1 MRKLLLAASALA
13 LAATPM
19 LSGAASAQDRTL
31 SVTIYNSGQSL
42 VEDIRTETLK
52 AGRQK
57 IEFKDV
63 SPQIRSET
71 VALSAPGIGIV
82 EQNFDYDL
90 LSPDTLMEKAV
101 GRTVKIVRTNPAT
114 GVETT
119 EVAKVL
125 AVNGGVVLQIGDR
138 IEVLRD
144 DGLPT
149 RVIFDKV
156 PDNLRARPTL
166 SVTVDAAA
174 AGPRQAKLNYL
185 TTGLGWK
192 ADYVAL
198 FDEKSGK
205 LDLQGWVTLT
215 NTSGTSYENAEVQ
228 LVAGNTS
235 SGGRPSY
242 PRPPRG
248 LEGVTSAGRGGAGV
262 QPEALA
268 DYYLY
273 PLAERTTIA
282 QNQTKQVSFLDILGA
297 PASKLY
303 RVNFPWFQS
312 QEQPVSAEVLLEFG
326 AVSAAKAA
334 SPMPAGTVR
343 VYMRDQA
350 GDPKF
355 IGENGIGHT
364 PAGSILSIKTGD
376 AFDVTLQ
383 PTVVSTERLDS
394 GGARWSMKY
403 VLRNARPEPVEVNV
417 RQGGLWYNGR
427 VVKESLPSKRLDH
440 RTLDWTVPVA
450 ANGETELTFTI
461 DTGY

>member
-1 MRKLLLAASALA
+1 MRHLLLAASVLA
-13 LAATPM
+13 LATT
-19 LSGAASAQDRTL
+19 ASAQQRQL

-52 AGRQK
+52 AGRQR

-63 SPQIRSET
+63 SPQIRAET

-166 SVTVDAAA
+166 SVTVDAAE

-198 FDEKSGK
+198 FDEKAGK
-205 LDLQGWVTLT
+205 LDLQGWITLT
-215 NTSGTSYENAEVQ
+215 NTSGTNYENAEVQ

-242 PRPPRG
+242 VQPPRTVG
-248 LEGVTSAGRGGAGV
+248 GVSSAGTGSPSVPPRRI
-262 QPEALA
+262 A

-297 PASKLY
+297 PAAKVY
-303 RVNFPWFQS
+303 RVDFDWFQS
-312 QEQPVSAEVLLEFG
+312 QEQPVSAQVLLEFG
-326 AVSAAKAA
+326 AVSAAKV
-334 SPMPAGTVR
+334 STPMPAGTVR
-343 VYMRDQA
+343 VYMRDQN

-364 PAGSILSIKTGD
+364 PAGSTISIKTGD

-383 PTVVSTERLDS
+383 PAIVSTEDLK
-394 GGARWSMKY
+394 GKGTRWSMKY
-403 VLRNARPEPVEVNV
+403 VLRNARPEPVQVNV
-417 RQGGLWYNGR
+417 RQGGLWINGK
-427 VVKESLPSKRLDH
+427 VIKESHPSKRLDYN
-440 RTLDWTVPVA
+440 TLDWTVPVP
-450 ANGETELTFTI
+450 ANGETELTFTLE
-461 DTGY
+461 TGY

>member
-1 MRKLLLAASALA
+1 MRKFLLAASALA
-13 LAATPM
+13 LAAT
-19 LSGAASAQDRTL
+19 AASAQDRTL
-31 SVTIYNSGQSL
+31 SVTIYNSGQTL
-42 VEDIRTETLK
+42 VEDVRTETLK
-52 AGRQK
+52 AGRQR

-63 SPQIRSET
+63 SPRIRAET

-166 SVTVDAAA
+166 SVTVDAAE

-215 NTSGTSYENAEVQ
+215 NTSGTTYENAEVQ
-228 LVAGNTS
+228 LVAGNVS
-235 SGGRPSY
+235 SGGRPGY
-242 PRPPRG
+242 PQQPRG
-248 LEGVTSAGRGGAGV
+248 PAGVTSAGKGGVGP
-262 QPEALA
+262 QPVALA

-297 PASKLY
+297 PAAKVY
-303 RVNFPWFQS
+303 RVGFNWFQS

-326 AVSAAKAA
+326 AVSAGKVA

-355 IGENGIGHT
+355 IGENAIGHT
-364 PAGSILSIKTGD
+364 PAGSTLSIKTGD

-383 PTVVSTERLDS
+383 PAIVSTEDL
-394 GGARWSMKY
+394 GKKGTRWTMKY
-403 VLRNARPEPVEVNV
+403 VLRNARPEPVEVSV
-417 RQGGLWYNGR
+417 RQGGLWINGK
-427 VVKESLPSKRLDH
+427 VLKESHPSKRLDYN
-440 RTLDWTVPVA
+440 TLDWTVPVP
-450 ANGETELTFTI
+450 ANGETELTFTLE
-461 DTGY
+461 TGY

>member
-1 MRKLLLAASALA
+1 MRRTVLSVALVAVASFMAISGASAA
-13 LAATPM
+13 
-19 LSGAASAQDRTL
+19 DRRL

-42 VEDIRTETLK
+42 VEDIRTETLT

-57 IEFKDV
+57 LEFKDV

-71 VALSAPGIGIV
+71 VSLSAQGISIV

-101 GRTVKIVRTNPAT
+101 GATVKIVRTNPAT
-114 GVETT
+114 GAQIT

-149 RVIFDKV
+149 RVIFDRV
-156 PDNLRARPTL
+156 PENLRARPTL
-166 SVTVDAAA
+166 SVVVDAAQ
-174 AGPRQAKLNYL
+174 AGPRQTTLNYL
-185 TTGLGWK
+185 TSGLGWN
-192 ADYVAL
+192 ADYVAM

-215 NTSGTSYENAEVQ
+215 NTSGTSFDSAEVQ
-228 LVAGNTS
+228 LVAGNVSGGGFS
-235 SGGRPSY
+235 SGRP
-242 PRPPRG
+242 G
-248 LEGVTSAGRGGAGV
+248 GGVVSAGMASGQG
-262 QPEALA
+262 ALA

-297 PASKLY
+297 PASKIY
-303 RVNFPWFQS
+303 RVDRYGFQS
-312 QEQPVSAEVLLEFG
+312 EEQPVSADVLLQF
-326 AVSAAKAA
+326 SAANAARTA

-343 VYMRDQA
+343 VYMRDA
-350 GDPKF
+350 TGDPKF
-355 IGENGIGHT
+355 IGENSIPHS
-364 PAGSILSIKTGD
+364 PAGSTLAIQTGQ

-383 PTVVSTERLDS
+383 PTILSTDKVFGRTRYTVSYL
-394 GGARWSMKY
+394 
-403 VLRNARPEPVEVNV
+403 VRNARPEPVIVNV
-417 RQGGLWYNGR
+417 RQGGLWIEGK
-427 VVKESLPSKRLDH
+427 VITESLPSKRLNAQFLSWDVA
-440 RTLDWTVPVA
+440 VP
-450 ANGETELTFTI
+450 ANGETTLTFTV
-461 DTGY
+461 DVGR